1 MEQAAKQCLN
11 RIDIGEGAYI
21 HDLPDMQNEY
31 TYMASNGCEITARFA
46 SIAHDQIVDD
56 VLSILLHESYREEC
70 V

>member
-1 MEQAAKQCLN
+1 MEQAAKQRLN

-21 HDLPDMQNEY
+21 HDLADMQNGN
-31 TYMASNGCEITARFA
+31 TYMSANGCEITARFA
-46 SIAHDQIVDD
+46 STANDQIVND